1 MKRNKPIE
9 ELELPEQIETVNE
22 NESTEIETRGFML
35 RLRLKPSERV
45 ILTQWMKE
53 FNLKSLSDAV
63 RNQCG
68 FDLR

>member
-1 MKRNKPIE
+1 MKQIKPME
-9 ELELPEQIETVNE
+9 ELDLPEQIEAVDE
-22 NESTEIETRGFML
+22 IESTKIETRDFML